1 MTKTLDATIGWSV
14 CIHPDDV
21 PPDGRTLALTA
32 DETARRQIATLA
44 DLSELRDLT
53 ADLKVL
59 RWKRDGLA
67 VSGHLTAT
75 VVRTCVV
82 SLEDFESILAA
93 DLARRFR
100 PVRQGEGTDE
110 IVIEPET
117 DDPPDPL
124 PTEGVDLAAFVV
136 EEFML
141 TLDPHPRKPGVEFTA
156 PESQANGE
164 EDTAAHP
171 FAALESLS
179 KKPT

>member
-1 MTKTLDATIGWSV
+1 MTDAADATIDWSV

-21 PPDGRTLALTA
+21 PQDGRTLALIA
-32 DETARRQIATLA
+32 DETARRQIAELA
-44 DLSELRDLT
+44 DLIELRELA
-53 ADLKVL
+53 ADLKVR
-59 RWKRDGLA
+59 RWRSDGLA
-67 VSGHLTAT
+67 VSGHLAAT

-82 SLEDFESILAA
+82 SLEDFESNLAT

-100 PVRQGEGTDE
+100 PERQGEGTDE

-124 PTEGVDLAAFVV
+124 PAEGVDLAAFVV

-141 TLDPHPRKPGVEFTA
+141 TLEPHPRKPDVEFAA

-179 KKPT
+179 KKQT